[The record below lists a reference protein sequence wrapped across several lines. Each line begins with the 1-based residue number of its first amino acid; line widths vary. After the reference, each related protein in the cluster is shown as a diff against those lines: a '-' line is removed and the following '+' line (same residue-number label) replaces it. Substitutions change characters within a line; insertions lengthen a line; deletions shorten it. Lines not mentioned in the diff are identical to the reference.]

1 MVTEEDLHNALKP
14 YCSEL
19 GWIKFDEETA
29 TFEVEY
35 KPFTLIRYI
44 RKTIDNDL
52 LIVIPKKI
60 NVCFL

>member
-14 YCSEL
+14 YCVEL
-19 GWIKFDEETA
+19 GGIKFDEETA
-29 TFEVEY
+29 TFEAEY
-35 KPFTLIRYI
+35 KPLILIRYI